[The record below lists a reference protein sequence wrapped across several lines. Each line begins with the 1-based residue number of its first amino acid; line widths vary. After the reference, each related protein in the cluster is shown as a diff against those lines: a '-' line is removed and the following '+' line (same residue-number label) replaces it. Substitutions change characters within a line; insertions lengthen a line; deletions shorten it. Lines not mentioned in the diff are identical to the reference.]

1 MDCLAWCI
9 PHQFRR
15 KADKE
20 FHMTI
25 HSHHHGEQTQG
36 KHESSNIAVAFLLN
50 FVFTIIEIIGGI
62 LTNSIAILSDAV
74 HDLGDTFSLGFA
86 WYAEGLA
93 RRKPDSKF
101 TYGYK
106 RFPVLAALVN
116 SVFLLA
122 ASVFVL
128 SQAVPLLFNPQ
139 KANET
144 GMIWLA
150 VLGIVFNGA
159 AVLKLKGGA
168 SLNQKVVRLHLME
181 DTLGWMAV
189 LLGAIIMKFTGFS
202 WIDPLLGVL
211 IAFYIIY
218 NAVKNLKDALNIF
231 LQAFPDNANRE
242 KIEASLKSIRGIEN
256 FHDVR
261 TWSIDGNTHVY
272 TMHIVTSP
280 GINAADYPLL
290 KQKIRDQLALSGFEY
305 VTIEIDSYDEHCE
318 LKNQ

>member
-1 MDCLAWCI
+1 
-9 PHQFRR
+9 
-15 KADKE
+15 
-20 FHMTI
+20 MTF
-25 HSHHHGEQTQG
+25 HSHHHGEKAHD
-36 KHESSNIAVAFLLN
+36 KHEQSNIAIAFALN
-50 FVFTIIEIIGGI
+50 AVFTIIEIIGGI

-93 RRKPDSKF
+93 HRKPDSKF

-128 SQAVPLLFNPQ
+128 SQAVPLLFTPE
-139 KANET
+139 KVNET

-150 VLGIVFNGA
+150 ILGIIFNGA
-159 AVLKLKGGA
+159 AVLKLRGGS
-168 SLNQKVVRLHLME
+168 SLNQRVVRLHLLE

-189 LLGAIIMKFTGFS
+189 LVGAIIMKFTGFG

-218 NAVKNLKDALNIF
+218 NALKNLKDALRIF

-242 KIEASLKSIRGIEN
+242 ELEASLLSISGIESL
-256 FHDVR
+256 HDIR
-261 TWSIDGNTHVY
+261 TWSIDGTTHVY
-272 TMHIVTSP
+272 TLHIVTSP
-280 GINAADYPLL
+280 GIRSGDYPLL
-290 KQKIRDQLALSGFEY
+290 KQKVRDRLALSGFEY
-305 VTIEIDSYDEHCE
+305 VTIEIDGYDEYCE
-318 LKNQ
+318 LKNQEH

>member
-1 MDCLAWCI
+1 
-9 PHQFRR
+9 
-15 KADKE
+15 
-20 FHMTI
+20 MTL
-25 HSHHHGEQTQG
+25 HSHHQGEKSHD
-36 KHESSNIAVAFLLN
+36 KHEQSNIAIAFALN
-50 FVFTIIEIIGGI
+50 AVFTIIEIIGGI

-93 RRKPDSKF
+93 HRKPDSKY

-128 SQAVPLLFNPQ
+128 SQAVPLLFTPE
-139 KANET
+139 KVNET

-150 VLGIVFNGA
+150 ILGILFNGA
-159 AVLKLKGGA
+159 AVLKLKGGS
-168 SLNQKVVRLHLME
+168 SLNQRVVRLHLLE

-189 LLGAIIMKFTGFS
+189 LLGAIIMKFTGLS

-211 IAFYIIY
+211 IAFYIIF
-218 NAVKNLKDALNIF
+218 NALKNLKDALNIF
-231 LQAFPDNANRE
+231 LQAFPDNANRKE
-242 KIEASLKSIRGIEN
+242 VESSLLSIAGIESL
-256 FHDVR
+256 HDVR
-261 TWSIDGNTHVY
+261 TWSIDGNSHVY

-280 GINAADYPLL
+280 GLTPADYPLL
-290 KQKIRDQLALSGFEY
+290 KQKVRDQLAISGFEY
-305 VTIEIDSYDEHCE
+305 VTIEIDGYDEQCE

>member
-1 MDCLAWCI
+1 
-9 PHQFRR
+9 
-15 KADKE
+15 
-20 FHMTI
+20 MT
-25 HSHHHGEQTQG
+25 HHPHHHRENIQSKQE
-36 KHESSNIAVAFLLN
+36 HANIAIAFLLN
-50 FVFTIIEIIGGI
+50 TIFTIIEIIGGI

-128 SQAVPLLFNPQ
+128 SQAIPLLISPQ
-139 KANET
+139 KVNET

-159 AVLKLKGGA
+159 AVFKLKGGT
-168 SLNQKVVRLHLME
+168 SLNQRVVRLHLVE

-189 LLGAIIMKFTGFS
+189 LVGAIIMKFTGFG

-211 IAFYIIY
+211 IAFYIIF
-218 NAVKNLKDALNIF
+218 NALKNLKDALIIF
-231 LQAFPDNANRE
+231 LQAIPDNANQE
-242 KIEASLKSIRGIEN
+242 QIESSLLSIAGIESL
-256 FHDVR
+256 HDIR
-261 TWSIDGNTHVY
+261 TWSIDGTTHVY
-272 TMHIVTSP
+272 TLHIVTVP
-280 GINAADYPLL
+280 GFKSGDYPLL
-290 KQKIRDQLALSGFEY
+290 KQKVRNHLALLGFDY
-305 VTIEIDSYDEHCE
+305 VTIEIDGYDEHCE